1 LTSESRR
8 ILARSFGS
16 AAAEY
21 ERGRPGWPVEAVDAV
36 GLPPDAEVLDL
47 AAGTGKLTRVL
58 ERRFARVV
66 AVEPDAAMRALNPG
80 AVDGRAEAVPLA
92 DDSVDAVFCAE
103 AFHWFDL
110 TDAVAEIARVLRP
123 GGTLALLW
131 NVPLSHLVPDDVWGS
146 PGGSAK
152 QNRFETGEWREAFA
166 ESRFGPF
173 ERASFE
179 HEQVLSRAL
188 LVDYYAS
195 ISWVASLPAAR
206 RSRAV
211 TRFAGALDR
220 DEYRR
225 TLRAEVYRAQLA

>member
-36 GLPPDAEVLDL
+36 GLPSDAEVLDL

-66 AVEPDAAMRALNPG
+66 
-80 AVDGRAEAVPLA
+80 
-92 DDSVDAVFCAE
+92 
-103 AFHWFDL
+103 
-110 TDAVAEIARVLRP
+110 
-123 GGTLALLW
+123 
-131 NVPLSHLVPDDVWGS
+131 
-146 PGGSAK
+146 
-152 QNRFETGEWREAFA
+152 
-166 ESRFGPF
+166 
-173 ERASFE
+173 E

-225 TLRAEVYRAQLA
+225 TLRAEVYWAQLA